1 MARYNRIGL
10 QIVDCPIKN
19 LNCCLLKNC
28 ISIFI
33 FSCIVLNCN
42 AQYYLRG
49 QIKDEKKENL
59 QNVKIVLHSDK
70 MLYYSGNSGGFGI
83 SSTKAKDS
91 ITLDL
96 DGFESKTIAIEAN
109 NFIEVVLKPLS
120 SNSSKHRPKLISITK
135 DQNQYF
141 KYTWNVGNESYFSL
155 VENELVNARK
165 FPNTGFSL
173 NVNKASYSNVRR
185 FLAMKSTV
193 PPDAVR
199 IEELLNYFSLNY
211 KEPEKGAY
219 FNIESQLAACPWNTN
234 KQLLFLN
241 INASKIDM
249 QNVPPSNLVFLID
262 VSGSMDLPN
271 RLPLLKASFQMLVKN
286 LRAID
291 TVTIVTY
298 GGSVA
303 VWLQPTSGAEKEK
316 IIKSIEELT
325 ASGDTPGES
334 GIRLAY
340 KMAQQSFIKKGN
352 NRVILATDGDFN
364 VGETSEKA
372 LEELIT
378 FERRS
383 GVYLT
388 CLGVG
393 MGNFKDSKLETL
405 AKRGNGNYAYLDN
418 ISEAEKVL
426 VKEVTQTFF
435 TIAEDVFLNVSF
447 NPDLVKDYRLIGFD
461 NKKDAIAD
469 STGDLDGGEVGS
481 GNGVLAIFELTPLTG
496 NDSLTVGAMANQHL
510 ADVALRYTP
519 IDDKVEKKIYYQ
531 CLASS
536 AEFSSINKELQLGAA
551 IALFGL
557 KLRESKYLTK
567 VADWP
572 LLERL
577 ATNACNQNDYLQKQF
592 VKMVADAKKIYRKS
606 KSKRKYKEEAD

>member
-1 MARYNRIGL
+1 M
-10 QIVDCPIKN
+10 
-19 LNCCLLKNC
+19 
-28 ISIFI
+28 
-33 FSCIVLNCN
+33 
-42 AQYYLRG
+42 
-49 QIKDEKKENL
+49 
-59 QNVKIVLHSDK
+59 
-70 MLYYSGNSGGFGI
+70 YYSGSSGGFGI

-91 ITLDL
+91 ISLDL
-96 DGFESKTIAIEAN
+96 DGFESKTIAVEAN
-109 NFIEVVLKPLS
+109 NFIEVVLKALS

-141 KYTWNVGNESYFSL
+141 KYTWSVGDESYFSL

-173 NVNKASYSNVRR
+173 NVNKASYSNIRR

-199 IEELLNYFSLNY
+199 IEELLNYFNLNY
-211 KEPEKGAY
+211 KEPEKGAH
-219 FNIESQLAACPWNTN
+219 FNIESQLAACPWNTS

-241 INASKIDM
+241 INAAKI
-249 QNVPPSNLVFLID
+249 NTESVPPSNLVFLID

-271 RLPLLKASFQMLVKN
+271 RLPLLQASFQMLVKN

-303 VWLQPTSGAEKEK
+303 VWLQATGGAEKEK

-340 KMAQQSFIKKGN
+340 RMAQQSFIQNGN

-364 VGETSEKA
+364 VGETTEKA
-372 LEELIT
+372 LEDLIT

-393 MGNFKDSKLETL
+393 MGNFKDSKMETL

-418 ISEAEKVL
+418 INEAEKVL
-426 VKEVTQTFF
+426 VKEMTQTFF

-447 NPDLVKDYRLIGFD
+447 NPDLVSDYRLIGFD
-461 NKKDAIAD
+461 NKKDTLAD
-469 STGDLDGGEVGS
+469 STGDLEGGEVGS
-481 GNGVLAIFELTPLTG
+481 GNSVLAIFELTPHA
-496 NDSLTVGAMANQHL
+496 DSNSLVAMATVNKQL
-510 ADVALRYTP
+510 ANVTLRYTP
-519 IDDKVEKKIYYQ
+519 IHDKVEKKIHYQ
-531 CLASS
+531 CAANL
-536 AEFSSINKELQLGAA
+536 AEFNSINKELQLGAA

-557 KLRESKYLTK
+557 KLRESKYLIKT
-567 VADWP
+567 ADWP
-572 LLERL
+572 LLERI

-592 VKMVADAKKIYRKS
+592 VKMVGDAKKLYSKS
-606 KSKRKYKEEAD
+606 KSKRKHKDEDD